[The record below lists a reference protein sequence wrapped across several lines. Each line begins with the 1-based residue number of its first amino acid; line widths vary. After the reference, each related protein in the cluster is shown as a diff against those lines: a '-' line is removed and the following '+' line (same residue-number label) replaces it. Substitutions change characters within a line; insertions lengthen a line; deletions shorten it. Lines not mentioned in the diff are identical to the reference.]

1 MDVQLLTR
9 RRRYLSELLGQFWNR
24 WKREYLV
31 DLREPHRLANEGAS
45 VAQSVAPGDIVTE
58 MEEGKSNRSTWKRER
73 IAEVHPRN
81 NRWRSYCGK
90 CMEQWQKKPSV
101 KTLTKIVSVRS

>member
-31 DLREPHRLANEGAS
+31 DLREHHRLANEGAS

-73 IAEVHPRN
+73 IAEKLGVRN
-81 NRWRSYCGK
+81 KFQQDRRQTLGKGYHRRS
-90 CMEQWQKKPSV
+90 
-101 KTLTKIVSVRS
+101 

>member
-9 RRRYLSELLGQFWNR
+9 RKRYLSELHGQFWNR

-31 DLREPHRLANEGAS
+31 ELREHHRLANEGAS

-73 IAEVHPRN
+73 IAEVHPGN
-81 NRWRSYCGK
+81 NGFVGGATVESAWSSGK
-90 CMEQWQKKPSV
+90 IN
-101 KTLTKIVSVRS
+101 LL

>member
-1 MDVQLLTR
+1 M
-9 RRRYLSELLGQFWNR
+9 SELLGQFWNR

-31 DLREPHRLANEGAS
+31 DLREHHRLAS
-45 VAQSVAPGDIVTE
+45 VAQSVAPSDIVTE

-81 NRWRSYCGK
+81 NGFVGGATVESAWSSGK
-90 CMEQWQKKPSV
+90 RN
-101 KTLTKIVSVRS
+101 LL